1 VWKIERFP
9 RHEYF
14 QIRWEVNNLL
24 HV

>member
-14 QIRWEVNNLL
+14 QIRWEVNNWL